1 MPYQGINYEQKF
13 TFAYYIGV
21 PLIIFCVLGIAIF
34 WPRLVT
40 PAPSNSIAYGCY
52 AANRAPPI
60 LLHEGGMKILQVGF
74 PPVSYRLERQKQGIA
89 LTAEAPI
96 TASQTGRT
104 YTYSISSRGSGRFL
118 SFYKIVNGQRH
129 GVFDDTNLDS
139 FAMLAEDGNYLLY
152 VRGPESVCES
162 S

>member
-1 MPYQGINYEQKF
+1 
-13 TFAYYIGV
+13 
-21 PLIIFCVLGIAIF
+21 
-34 WPRLVT
+34 
-40 PAPSNSIAYGCY
+40 
-52 AANRAPPI
+52 
-60 LLHEGGMKILQVGF
+60 MKILQVGF

-118 SFYKIVNGQRH
+118 SFYKIINGQRH